1 MENSEIILENAKQLI
16 QFCLKRENTIMRSH
30 NMDEY
35 KQVCM
40 RTFTD
45 IHQKYPTLFFKIVE
59 EPSSFP
65 LYRLEEM
72 LNMKKKIE
80 NNESSEEEESKKLG
94 QQYYDEFVKDRLP
107 TRK

>member
-1 MENSEIILENAKQLI
+1 MENSDVILSNVKKLLE
-16 QFCLKRENTIMRSH
+16 FCLKKENTRMRSQ

-35 KQVCM
+35 KQLCM

-65 LYRLEEM
+65 IYRLEEM

-80 NNESSEEEESKKLG
+80 NNESTEEEESKKLG
-94 QQYYDEFVKDRLP
+94 QQYYDEFVKHRLP
-107 TRK
+107 PK

>member
-1 MENSEIILENAKQLI
+1 MENSDVILSNVKKLLE
-16 QFCLKRENTIMRSH
+16 FCLKKENTKMRSQ

-35 KQVCM
+35 KQLCM

-65 LYRLEEM
+65 IYRLEEM
-72 LNMKKKIE
+72 LNRKKKIE
-80 NNESSEEEESKKLG
+80 NNESTEEEESKKLG
-94 QQYYDEFVKDRLP
+94 QQYYDEFVKDNI
-107 TRK
+107 KK

>member
-1 MENSEIILENAKQLI
+1 MDNSEVILNNVKKLLE
-16 QFCLKRENTIMRSH
+16 FCLKRENTKLRSQ

-35 KQVCM
+35 KQLCM

-45 IHQKYPTLFFKIVE
+45 VHQKYPTLFFKIVE

-65 LYRLEEM
+65 MYRLEEM

-80 NNESSEEEESKKLG
+80 NNESTEEEESKKLG
-94 QQYYDEFVKDRLP
+94 QQYYDEFVKNNI
-107 TRK
+107 KK